1 MENITVGDP
10 HRVQT
15 PVVLFPALST
25 EEQQGGVWV
34 SSTRIHEPN
43 ELEPLR
49 GACVKICLLVPPLSP
64 PASEAYG
71 RGLGVSMHGKH
82 HIGF

>member
-15 PVVLFPALST
+15 RVVLSPALSI

-43 ELEPLR
+43 ALEPLW
-49 GACVKICLLVPPLSP
+49 GACVKICFLVPPLSP

-71 RGLGVSMHGKH
+71 WGVSMHGKH